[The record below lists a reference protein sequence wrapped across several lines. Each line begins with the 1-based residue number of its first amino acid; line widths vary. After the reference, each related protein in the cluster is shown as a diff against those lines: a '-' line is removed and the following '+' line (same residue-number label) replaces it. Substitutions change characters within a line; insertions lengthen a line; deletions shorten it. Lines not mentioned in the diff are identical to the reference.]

1 MLSQLEKALNLA
13 KKTGDRLIVFDQLK
27 TDRALVILGLDEYEK
42 LALKSEAKANLT
54 EADLL
59 DTINRNIAAWKNDSN
74 PGNSDLKAANFFSA
88 KNKQKINQY
97 SEDWLDE
104 VEENEDEIK
113 ETDEKGD
120 WPRNSTKKLW
130 SIPKEIKEG
139 AEEIIEEDRQ
149 YLEEVPF

>member
-1 MLSQLEKALNLA
+1 MQSQLEKALNLA

-27 TDRALVILGLDEYEK
+27 TDRALVVLGLDDYEK
-42 LALKSEAKANLT
+42 LAVKSEDKPGLT

-59 DTINRNIAAWKNDSN
+59 DTINRNIAAWKNDSEA
-74 PGNSDLKAANFFSA
+74 GSSDMTAADFFSA
-88 KNKQKINQY
+88 KNEQKY
-97 SEDWLDE
+97 SEKLFDE
-104 VEENEDEIK
+104 EESRS
-113 ETDEKGD
+113 
-120 WPRNSTKKLW
+120 RNIKKLW

>member
-27 TDRALVILGLDEYEK
+27 TDRALVILGLDDYEK
-42 LALKSEAKANLT
+42 LAVKSEDKPGLT
-54 EADLL
+54 EDDLL
-59 DTINRNIAAWKNDSN
+59 DTINRNIAAWKNDSEA
-74 PGNSDLKAANFFSA
+74 GSSDMTAANFFSA
-88 KNKQKINQY
+88 KNEQKY
-97 SEDWLDE
+97 SEKLFDE
-104 VEENEDEIK
+104 EESRS
-113 ETDEKGD
+113 
-120 WPRNSTKKLW
+120 RNIKKLW

>member
-74 PGNSDLKAANFFSA
+74 PDNSDLTAANFFSA
-88 KNKQKINQY
+88 KNKQKNYEY
-97 SEDWLDE
+97 SEDWPEADLENE
-104 VEENEDEIK
+104 VEIDAKQKNIWS
-113 ETDEKGD
+113 G
-120 WPRNSTKKLW
+120 NSAKKLW
-130 SIPKEIKEG
+130 SIPREIKEG